1 MEKTRHRNTA
11 FFTAILLL
19 CLVLISTAIVSGML
33 ARFTTGDSASDNSR
47 VAKFVVT
54 GTFFSETINLDAVMK
69 PGDSQPRSFE
79 ITNSS
84 EVSVEY
90 TVKLRNTTKNLP
102 LSLMIGSEKE
112 NKTTEFNSADGYTYS
127 APLAPNGAYSNF
139 SFELVWPDDKDD
151 VAYSGQLDNIAVTVT
166 ATQID

>member
-90 TVKLRNTTKNLP
+90 AVKLRNTTKNLP
-102 LSLMIGSEKE
+102 LSLKIG
-112 NKTTEFNSADGYTYS
+112 TADQTAAFNSADGYTYT
-127 APLAPNGAYSNF
+127 ATLAPNGANSNF
-139 SFELVWPDDKDD
+139 AFELVWPATEND
-151 VAYSGQLDNIAVTVT
+151 VSYSGKLDNIAVTVT